1 MFSNAYEHFFS
12 SGKIVK
18 DSKYFQSDGSV
29 WPEGYT
35 AVRKFSS
42 LTGGY
47 LNFCN
52 YFCFADISSL
62 AFDRDDF

>member
-1 MFSNAYEHFFS
+1 MKN
-12 SGKIVK
+12 
-18 DSKYFQSDGSV
+18 SKYFQNDGSV

-52 YFCFADISSL
+52 YLCFADISGLSS
-62 AFDRDDF
+62 DCDDF

>member
-1 MFSNAYEHFFS
+1 MWQIKLLSNLFINVYHTFFLFL
-12 SGKIVK
+12 GKIVK
-18 DSKYFQSDGSV
+18 DSKYFQNDGSV

-52 YFCFADISSL
+52 CYF
-62 AFDRDDF
+62 